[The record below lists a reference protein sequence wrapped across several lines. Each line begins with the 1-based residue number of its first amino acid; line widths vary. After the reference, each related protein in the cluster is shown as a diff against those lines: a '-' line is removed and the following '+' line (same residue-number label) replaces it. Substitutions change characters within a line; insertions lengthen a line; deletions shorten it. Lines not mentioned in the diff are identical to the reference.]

1 MDIIL
6 AGGHFWHYLCVT
18 RLGEISPFGLLFV
31 AVGEFF
37 FQKSSPRKWLLLG
50 YFLKWPEFFNFNAI
64 KAFSNPKIAK
74 ILEKIAWYAQ
84 KFGKF
89 WTFLEAQNIF
99 SRHSLMN
106 FVTLGMLLG
115 TYRVA
120 QTCQN
125 SLKVPVFSH
134 KSIGRNF
141 GLLFGKFG
149 LLFYQ
154 TVWSHWVNVSFIHKA
169 IIS

>member
-1 MDIIL
+1 MAADKNPVWPDWAKFRHLGYFLWLL
-6 AGGHFWHYLCVT
+6 AN
-18 RLGEISPFGLLFV
+18 
-31 AVGEFF
+31 FF
-37 FQKSSPRKWLLLG
+37 FRKVAQENGYFLG

-64 KAFSNPKIAK
+64 KAFSNPQIAK
-74 ILEKIAWYAQ
+74 ILEKIARFAQ

-89 WTFLEAQNIF
+89 WTFLEAQSIF

-154 TVWSHWVNVSFIHKA
+154 TVWSHWIQCYVKKLRV
-169 IIS
+169 